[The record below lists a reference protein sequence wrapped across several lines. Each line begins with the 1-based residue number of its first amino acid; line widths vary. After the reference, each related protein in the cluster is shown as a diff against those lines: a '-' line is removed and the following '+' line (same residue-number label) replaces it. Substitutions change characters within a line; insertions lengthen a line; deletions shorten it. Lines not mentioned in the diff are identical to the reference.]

1 MTSDQNCQKG
11 IAECTCYVV
20 YVARL
25 KPVFYKSKSSAER
38 TQEPGKRESGTH
50 PGWSAYR
57 LGREG
62 VAHGWTSMGDTG
74 RFPSRFSNSK

>member
-1 MTSDQNCQKG
+1 MTSAQIVKKASQNVL
-11 IAECTCYVV
+11 AAV

-25 KPVFYKSKSSAER
+25 KPVFYKSKSSAAR
-38 TQEPGKRESGTH
+38 TQEPGKRKPGTH

-74 RFPSRFSNSK
+74 RFPSRFSDSK